1 MRTWSSSYTLAT
13 EVTELSRTDG
23 VSDPVANQGEDS
35 AGAGAA
41 LIRLALLLVLA
52 GCGAADPPPMDLLAR
67 VVQDCE
73 SGNSDACSILRGMP
87 SRALPANAAAPRPVR
102 RSRSQVQQ
110 NVDALMQGVDRARSA
125 PRVTP
130 SAVPGLG
137 PI

>member
-1 MRTWSSSYTLAT
+1 M
-13 EVTELSRTDG
+13 
-23 VSDPVANQGEDS
+23 
-35 AGAGAA
+35 
-41 LIRLALLLVLA
+41 IRLALLLALA
-52 GCGAADPPPMDLLAR
+52 GCAVDDTPPMPMDLLAR

-73 SGNSDACSILRGMP
+73 SGNADACSILRGMP

-110 NVDALMQGVDRARSA
+110 NTDALMQGVDRARSS
-125 PRVTP
+125 PRITP